1 MDKKSTWL
9 AVLGAA
15 LALSVSS
22 RLVAQQPAPA
32 APAPVTKVAV
42 VDIQR
47 AVMETEDGLRA
58 QAQLKKYFDRRQAE
72 LNGRQEDLLKKK
84 EDLEKQSKLL
94 SKEALA
100 RAMDDWQR
108 QMAEL
113 QQVFQTYNGE
123 LGKKQNE
130 ITAPIYARVSGFLR
144 KIAKKDGYDVILDR
158 QAVPYVKAE
167 LDLTDVV
174 ISMYN
179 SGEDAPAEPAPAG
192 SASGAA
198 APAPAPSGSS
208 K

>member
-1 MDKKSTWL
+1 MHKKTTWVGVL
-9 AVLGAA
+9 AAA
-15 LALSVSS
+15 LALSVSPS
-22 RLVAQQPAPA
+22 LVAQQPA
-32 APAPVTKVAV
+32 APAPSLTKVAV

-72 LNGRQEDLLKKK
+72 LNGRQEELLKKK
-84 EDLEKQSKLL
+84 DDLEKQSKLL

-113 QQVFQTYNGE
+113 QQVFQSYNGE

-130 ITAPIYARVSGFLR
+130 ITAPIYARVSGYLR

-158 QAVPYVKAE
+158 QAVPYVRSE
-167 LDLTDVV
+167 LDLTDLV

-179 SGEDAPAEPAPAG
+179 SGEDAPAEPAPAPSG
-192 SASGAA
+192 SA
-198 APAPAPSGSS
+198 APAPSGAA

>member
-1 MDKKSTWL
+1 MHKNTTWL
-9 AVLGAA
+9 GVLGAA
-15 LALSVSS
+15 LALSISP
-22 RLVAQQPAPA
+22 RLVAQQPAAPA
-32 APAPVTKVAV
+32 APAAAGVTKLAV

-72 LNGRQEDLLKKK
+72 LNGRQEELLKKK
-84 EDLEKQSKLL
+84 DDLEKQSKLL

-100 RAMDDWQR
+100 RAMEDWQR

-113 QQVFQTYNGE
+113 QQVFQSYNGE

-130 ITAPIYARVSGFLR
+130 ITAPIFARVSGYLR

-167 LDLTDVV
+167 LDLTDLV

-179 SGEDAPAEPAPAG
+179 SGEDTPAEAAPATSGSAAPA
-192 SASGAA
+192 ASGA
-198 APAPAPSGSS
+198 
-208 K
+208 KK

>member
-1 MDKKSTWL
+1 MDKKTVWL
-9 AVLGAA
+9 GVLGAA
-15 LALSVSS
+15 LALSFSS
-22 RLVAQQPAPA
+22 RLVAQQPAA
-32 APAPVTKVAV
+32 TPAPSLTKVAV

-84 EDLEKQSKLL
+84 DDLEKQSKLL

-113 QQVFQTYNGE
+113 QQVFQSYNGE

-130 ITAPIYARVSGFLR
+130 ITAPIYARVSGYLR

-167 LDLTDVV
+167 LDLTDLV

-179 SGEDAPAEPAPAG
+179 SGEDAPADAAPAASG
-192 SASGAA
+192 SA
-198 APAPAPSGSS
+198 APAAPAPSGSA

>member
-1 MDKKSTWL
+1 MDKKTVWL
-9 AVLGAA
+9 GVLGAA
-15 LALSVSS
+15 LALSFSS
-22 RLVAQQPAPA
+22 RLVAQQPAA
-32 APAPVTKVAV
+32 TPAPSLTKVAV
-42 VDIQR
+42 VDIPR

-84 EDLEKQSKLL
+84 DDLEKQSKLL

-113 QQVFQTYNGE
+113 QQVFQSYNGE

-130 ITAPIYARVSGFLR
+130 ITAPIYARVSGYLR

-167 LDLTDVV
+167 LDLTDLV

-179 SGEDAPAEPAPAG
+179 SGEDAPADAAPAASG
-192 SASGAA
+192 SA
-198 APAPAPSGSS
+198 APAAPAPSGSA